1 MSIKYDY
8 DAVIIGA
15 GISGLVC
22 GCYLAKAG
30 MKVLIVEK
38 NAKPGGYCT
47 SFTRKGFTF
56 DACAHSIGGLG
67 KEGIVNQVAK
77 ELDIFQRLRFKKYDP
92 LDIII
97 APDYKI
103 SFWSDLDKTIN
114 ELQENFPKEA
124 KNISNLFHFID
135 NVKGTPH
142 IQLRNKTLKEL
153 LDTYFDDHKLK
164 SILSFLAFG
173 NLGLP
178 PSLLSAF
185 TAVKFY
191 KQFIFD
197 GGYYPGSQ
205 IQEFPDALAVRF
217 KEYGGRLKCSKMV
230 KKITTKDNTA
240 TGIVL
245 NNDDS
250 ITAKH
255 VISNCDAM
263 QTFSNLLDKRSMDN
277 ERKETLN
284 NLIPSVSFFIL
295 YLGID
300 NNLKTPSNA
309 GTNLW
314 FLSDY
319 DLGKI
324 HSKIESRSIEDIK
337 WFMFRIMPNKNSI
350 LCFTNAPFNNKDYW
364 HLHKNEFRDIFI
376 KKIECLIPEL
386 SKHIIFKDAATPYTL
401 YKWTLNYRGAAYGWA
416 GMPSQFAVP
425 EFSQKTFIQNL
436 YLTGHWT
443 TLAQGIPGVVYLGR
457 DTARIILKR
466 ENKIT

>member
-1 MSIKYDY
+1 MSNRYDY

-67 KEGIVNQVAK
+67 KEGIISQVTK
-77 ELDIFQRLRFKKYDP
+77 ELDLSQRLKFRKFDP

-103 SFWSDLDKTIN
+103 SFWSDLDETIN
-114 ELQENFPKEA
+114 ELQGNFPKEA
-124 KNISNLFHFID
+124 KNISNLFHFIND
-135 NVKGTPH
+135 VKGTSH
-142 IQLRNKTLKEL
+142 IQLKNKTLKDL
-153 LDTYFDDHKLK
+153 LDKYFHDYKLK
-164 SILSFLAFG
+164 SIFSFLAFG

-185 TAVKFY
+185 KAVKFY

-205 IQEFPDALAVRF
+205 IQEFPDILAARF
-217 KEYGGRLKCSKMV
+217 KEYGGRMKCSKMA
-230 KKITTKDNTA
+230 KKIITKDSTA

-245 NNDDS
+245 NNDES

-263 QTFSNLLDKRSMDN
+263 QTFSNLLDKRSMDIK
-277 ERKETLN
+277 RKETLN
-284 NLIPSVSFFIL
+284 SLIPSVSFFIL
-295 YLGID
+295 YLGVD
-300 NNLKTPSNA
+300 DSLKAPSKA
-309 GTNLW
+309 GSNLW

-319 DLGKI
+319 DLEKI
-324 HSKIESRSIEDIK
+324 HSEIESGKIQDIG
-337 WFMFRIMPNKNSI
+337 WFMFRVMPNKNSI
-350 LCFTNAPFNNKDYW
+350 LCFTNAPFKSKDYW
-364 HLHKNEFRDIFI
+364 HVHKNELRDIFI
-376 KKIECLIPEL
+376 KKIEHLIPEL
-386 SKHIIFKDAATPYTL
+386 SNHIIFKDAATPYSL

-416 GMPSQFAVP
+416 AMPSQFAVP

-436 YLTGHWT
+436 YVTGHWT

-457 DTARIILKR
+457 DTARTILKR
-466 ENKIT
+466 EDKIT

>member
-1 MSIKYDY
+1 MSNQYDY

-47 SFTRKGFTF
+47 SFKKRGFTF

-67 KEGIVNQVAK
+67 KRGAVRQVLQ
-77 ELDIFQRLRFKKYDP
+77 ELNIYQQLEFKKFDP
-92 LDIII
+92 LDTII

-103 SFWSDLDKTIN
+103 SFWSDLKKTID
-114 ELQENFPKEA
+114 EFQDNFPKEA
-124 KNISNLFHFID
+124 KNITDLFYFINNL
-135 NVKGTPH
+135 NGAQH
-142 IQLRNKTLKEL
+142 IQLRKKTLKEL
-153 LDTYFDDHKLK
+153 LDSYIRNNKLK
-164 SILSFLAFG
+164 SIFSFLAFG

-205 IQEFPDALAVRF
+205 IQDFPNALAVRF
-217 KEYGGRLKCSKMV
+217 KEYGGNLNLLKKV
-230 KKITTKDNTA
+230 KKIIVKDNTA

-245 NNDDS
+245 GDNEFVP
-250 ITAKH
+250 TKH

-263 QTFSNLLDKRSMDN
+263 QTFFSLIDEKFIDVSQKNI
-277 ERKETLN
+277 LN

-300 NNLKTPSNA
+300 KNLKALSEV

-314 FLSDY
+314 YLSNY
-319 DLGKI
+319 DLDKI
-324 HSKIESRSIEDIK
+324 YETSKSRNMKEIE
-337 WFMFRIMPNKNSI
+337 WFMARIMPNKNSI
-350 LCFTNAPFNNKDYW
+350 LCFTNAPFNSKDYW
-364 HLHKNEFRDIFI
+364 RLHKDELRDIFI
-376 KKIECLIPEL
+376 KKVEYLIPEL
-386 SKHIIFKDAATPYTL
+386 SKHILFKDAATPYTL
-401 YKWTLNYRGAAYGWA
+401 YRWTLNYKGAAFGWA
-416 GMPSQFAVP
+416 SMPSQFAIP
-425 EFSQKTFIQNL
+425 EFSKKTSIQNL
-436 YLTGHWT
+436 YITGHWT

-457 DTARIILKR
+457 DTAKIILKR
-466 ENKIT
+466 ERK

>member
-1 MSIKYDY
+1 MGQRYDY
-8 DAVIIGA
+8 DAIIIGA

-38 NAKPGGYCT
+38 NANPGGYCT

-56 DACAHSIGGLG
+56 DSCAHSIGGLG
-67 KEGIVNQVAK
+67 KEGIVRQVMQ
-77 ELDIFQRLRFKKYDP
+77 ELDLSYLKFRKFDP

-97 APDYKI
+97 APDYTI
-103 SFWSDLDKTIN
+103 SFWSDIDKTIH
-114 ELQENFPKEA
+114 ELQENFPSEA
-124 KNISNLFHFID
+124 TNISDLFHFIND
-135 NVKGTPH
+135 VKGVSH
-142 IQLRNKTLKEL
+142 IQLRNKTLKDL
-153 LDTYFDDHKLK
+153 LDKYFHDYKLK

-197 GGYYPGSQ
+197 GGYYPGNR
-205 IQEFPDALAVRF
+205 IQEFPDALAAGFKRF
-217 KEYGGRLKCSKMV
+217 GGQLTYLKTV
-230 KKITTKDNTA
+230 KKIITKENSA

-245 NNDDS
+245 NDDEH
-250 ITAKH
+250 ITSKH

-263 QTFSNLLDKRSMDN
+263 QTFSKLLDEGCMDT
-277 ERKETLN
+277 ERRDTLD
-284 NLIPSVSFFIL
+284 NLIPSVSFFVL
-295 YLGID
+295 YLAVD
-300 NNLKTPSNA
+300 NNLKTLSEA

-314 FLSDY
+314 YLSDY
-319 DLGKI
+319 DLEKIYINNECGKMG
-324 HSKIESRSIEDIK
+324 DIR

-350 LCFTNAPFNNKDYW
+350 LCFTNAPFRSKEYW
-364 HLHKNEFRDIFI
+364 RTHKNEVRDVFI
-376 KKIECLIPEL
+376 NKIECLIPEL
-386 SKHIIFKDAATPYTL
+386 SRHIVFKDAASPHTL
-401 YKWTLNYRGAAYGWA
+401 YKWTLNYKGAAYGWA

-425 EFSQKTFIQNL
+425 GFSQKTFIKNL

-457 DTARIILKR
+457 DTSRIILKR
-466 ENKIT
+466 EHKTI

>member
-1 MSIKYDY
+1 MSNQYDY

-30 MKVLIVEK
+30 MKVLIIEK

-47 SFTRKGFTF
+47 SFKRKGFTF
-56 DACAHSIGGLG
+56 DACAHSLGGLG
-67 KEGIVNQVAK
+67 KEGIVSQVIK
-77 ELDIFQRLRFKKYDP
+77 ELDIDQQVKLRRFDP

-103 SFWSDLDKTIN
+103 SFWSNLDKTIY
-114 ELQENFPKEA
+114 ELQDNFPKEA
-124 KNISNLFHFID
+124 KNISNLFYFIND
-135 NVKGTPH
+135 VKGALH
-142 IQLRNKTLKEL
+142 IQLKNKTLKEL
-153 LDTYFDDHKLK
+153 LDNYFHDYKLK
-164 SILSFLAFG
+164 SIFSFLAFG

-197 GGYYPGSQ
+197 GGYYPGNQ
-205 IQEFPDALAVRF
+205 IQEFPNALAARF
-217 KEYGGRLKCSKMV
+217 KEYSGKLIYSQMV
-230 KKITTKDNTA
+230 KKIITEDNMA

-245 NNDDS
+245 NNNES
-250 ITAKH
+250 IMAKY

-263 QTFSNLLDKRSMDN
+263 QTFLSLLDNRNIGLENKSI
-277 ERKETLN
+277 LN

-300 NNLKTPSNA
+300 NNLKTPSKA

-319 DLGKI
+319 DLEEI
-324 HSKIESRSIEDIK
+324 YAKIESTKIEDIR
-337 WFMFRIMPNKNSI
+337 WFMFRIMPNENSVS
-350 LCFTNAPFNNKDYW
+350 CFTNAPFRNKEYW
-364 HLHKNEFRDIFI
+364 QLHKNELRDIFI

-401 YKWTLNYRGAAYGWA
+401 YKWTLNYKGAAYGWA
-416 GMPSQFAVP
+416 GMPSQFAIP

-436 YLTGHWT
+436 YLSGHWT

-466 ENKIT
+466 ENKIS

>member
-1 MSIKYDY
+1 MSKKYDY

-30 MKVLIVEK
+30 MKTLIVEK

-47 SFTRKGFTF
+47 SFTRGGFHF
-56 DACAHSIGGLG
+56 DACAHSLG
-67 KEGIVNQVAK
+67 SLGEGGIVGQILK
-77 ELDIFQRLRFKKYDP
+77 ELDIEQRLKFKRFDP
-92 LDIII
+92 TDIII

-103 SFWSDLDKTIN
+103 SFWSNLEKTIH
-114 ELQENFPKEA
+114 ELQDNFPREA
-124 KNISNLFHFID
+124 KNIENLFYFIN
-135 NVKGTPH
+135 NVKGVSH
-142 IQLRNKTLKEL
+142 FQLRNKSLKEL
-153 LDTYFDDHKLK
+153 LDRYLSNEKLK
-164 SILSFLAFG
+164 AIFSFLAFG
-173 NLGLP
+173 NIGLP

-205 IQEFPDALAVRF
+205 MQEFPNALVARF
-217 KEYGGRLKCSKMV
+217 REYGSNVLFSKMV
-230 KKITTKDNTA
+230 KKIIVKDHTA

-245 NNDDS
+245 NNNES
-250 ITAKH
+250 ILTKY
-255 VISNCDAM
+255 VISNCDAI
-263 QTFSNLLDKRSMDN
+263 QTFFSLLDENIIDVTQKN
-277 ERKETLN
+277 IIN

-295 YLGID
+295 YIGIEK
-300 NNLKTPSNA
+300 NLKMPLKT

-319 DLGKI
+319 DLEKIYTTIEIGKI
-324 HSKIESRSIEDIK
+324 EEIK

-350 LCFTNAPFNNKDYW
+350 LCFTNAPFQNKDYW
-364 HLHKNEFRDIFI
+364 RLHKDKSRELFI
-376 KKIECLIPEL
+376 KKIESLIPSF
-386 SKHIIFKDAATPYTL
+386 SKHILFKDAATPYTL
-401 YKWTLNYRGAAYGWA
+401 YNWTLNYKGAAYGWA
-416 GMPSQFAVP
+416 CMPSQFAIP
-425 EFSQKTFIQNL
+425 EFSKKTSVHNL

-457 DTARIILKR
+457 ETAKMILKR
-466 ENKIT
+466 ENK